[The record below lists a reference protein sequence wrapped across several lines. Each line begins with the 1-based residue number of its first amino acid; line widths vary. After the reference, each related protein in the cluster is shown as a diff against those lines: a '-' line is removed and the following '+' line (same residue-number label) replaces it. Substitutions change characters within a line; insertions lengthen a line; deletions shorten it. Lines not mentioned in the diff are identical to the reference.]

1 MKTIAFRASGVFL
14 GLGLVLSACAPAQVE
29 EPPQPPPAEVVEEEQ
44 EEALVDVPRHP
55 LTGVEL
61 GGLSVEGPSIAIKI
75 DNTGAGRPQVGI
87 AAADIVFEELVE
99 GGVTR
104 YLAVYHT
111 EIPDEVGPVRSGRP
125 QDADLVASLGGV
137 FVFSGVGNSNVR
149 EIIRATGLTLVEH
162 DTSSGTPNGKYFFRS
177 SRKPAPLNLHIEA
190 SALIENYQTL
200 PSPVQQFEYRT
211 DPAQASAV
219 VAGEAVESLTVVF
232 SRAIESIWKW
242 DEQAGVYLKFL
253 SNGSPDSDAN
263 GTQIR
268 ATNVIVLTPNYFDV
282 ESLPSARISGTE
294 EAAFVFT
301 GGKMVAGSFD
311 ATEVGSPMRL
321 LFGEGE
327 TIFLSPGKT
336 FILLAPGAGS
346 QAQGVSVGFMTL
358 VRGGASETIG
368 F

>member
-1 MKTIAFRASGVFL
+1 MNTITLRASGLLL
-14 GLGLVLSACAPAQVE
+14 GLGLVLSACTPAAVE
-29 EPPQPPPAEVVEEEQ
+29 EAPPPAPAEVVEEVQ
-44 EEALVDVPRHP
+44 EEALVDVLRHP

-61 GGLSVEGPSIAIKI
+61 GGQSVEGPSIAIKI

-111 EIPDEVGPVRSGRP
+111 EVPDEVGPVRSGRP

-162 DTSSGTPNGKYFFRS
+162 DTSSGTPDGKFFFRS
-177 SRKPAPLNLHIEA
+177 ARKPAPLNLHIQA
-190 SALIENYQTL
+190 SGLLENYQTL
-200 PSPVQQFEYRT
+200 ASPVQQFEYRT
-211 DPAQASAV
+211 DPSQASAV
-219 VAGEAVESLTVVF
+219 VAGDAVDSLTVVF

-242 DEQAGVYLKFL
+242 DEKAGVYLKFL
-253 SNGSPDSDAN
+253 SNGSPDTDAD
-263 GTQIR
+263 GTQIQ
-268 ATNVIVLTPNYFDV
+268 ATNVIVLTPNYFDI
-282 ESLPSARISGTE
+282 ESLPSANISGTKE
-294 EAAFVFT
+294 SAFVFT
-301 GGKMVAGSFD
+301 GGKMISGIFD
-311 ATEVGSPMRL
+311 ATVFGSPMKL
-321 LFGEGE
+321 LTGDEE
-327 TIFLSPGKT
+327 AIYLAPGKT

-346 QAQGVSVGFMTL
+346 QAQGVSAGSMTIS
-358 VRGGASETIG
+358 RGGQSEIIG